1 MKRNSNKRRL
11 AIARIELMRE
21 ATKLRNE
28 VQYLFDKFNFV
39 INRLVQDTSES

>member
-1 MKRNSNKRRL
+1 MKRNSSKRRL

-28 VQYLFDKFNFV
+28 VQYLFDKLNFL
-39 INRLVQDTSES
+39 INHFVQDTNSS